1 VDNAIDKLQIEL
13 EYAGD
18 FNGKS
23 LNKLKKNLQEISD
36 LAENIKI
43 NDEAIK
49 KIRSLSKSIANLSAS
64 GSGLKTVVSQLKQL
78 KRISVPNMN
87 PTENESGIDTS
98 AKSKI
103 STVETERKA
112 KGPSGGLVSEGDGGS
127 VSKLAKFKAMFK
139 EVSSA
144 GSKFASTMT
153 KVKGVLGKTFGA
165 GVNKAVGGLSRLLKA
180 FKSVAMYQGMFRLIM
195 LIQDAFKEGV
205 NNLYQYSSALGG
217 TFANSMNRISSSF
230 QYFKNSVG
238 AAAAPLINALA
249 PAIEFV
255 IDKAVSL
262 LNIIN
267 QLFARLSGSSTWTK
281 AVNVPKD
288 YADAA
293 TGAAK
298 ATKNWLTGLDEIN
311 MMPASG
317 GGGGAGG
324 ADYGSMFEEVPID
337 SEFSDWVDSL
347 KEAIDKGD
355 WAGVG
360 SILGN
365 KFNELIDAIDFRA
378 VGEKIGSGIQSAL
391 EFTNSFLDTINFEG
405 VGSGI
410 ADLLNGAFS
419 EIDFSLAGETFSK
432 KWKVLTDT
440 MYGFVTTFDW
450 SQFGTAIGDFFIGW
464 FEGLDIGKATKT
476 LSESV
481 EGVLTS
487 AISLLKTIDWTE
499 FGSDLWNNLVSIIT
513 NIDWGGLVS
522 KAFELV
528 GNVIKGGVDFV
539 SGIGGALMET
549 ISNGIHYFIDN
560 GSEIANGI
568 LEGIKNVFSNAVQ
581 WVKDYIWTPFVGGI
595 CNIFGINSP
604 AENMKPF
611 GGYIIEGLL
620 EGIGDIWETIRQKFV
635 DFYYA
640 VKDWFLEKKENFAT
654 MAEWIITGLKTG
666 LGDVWTKIKTKF
678 TEFYTG
684 IRDWFKNLKENNF
697 KTMGGWIVKG
707 LKTGLGNVWENLKS
721 KFSTF
726 YENIKTW
733 FKNLKVSTLGT
744 TLINNIKSGIGNIWT
759 NLKGKFT
766 TFWTNL
772 KTWFSGRALKLKTT
786 WDTTSTLG
794 AALVKMGLKGMPKLS
809 FYAQGGFPTTGQM
822 FVAREAGPELVGTI
836 GNRNAVVNNDQIIE
850 GISAGV
856 EWANAKQN
864 ALLAEQNSLLRQLLE
879 KDTSVEITANS
890 ISQGL
895 NRKNMREGK
904 AFA

>member
-1 VDNAIDKLQIEL
+1 MDNAVDKLQIEL

-18 FNGKS
+18 FDGKS
-23 LNKLKKNLQEISD
+23 LKKLKKNLQEISD

-49 KIRSLSKSIANLSAS
+49 KIRSLSKSIATLSAS
-64 GSGLKTVVSQLKQL
+64 GAGLKTLVSQLKQL
-78 KRISVPNMN
+78 KKISVPNVN
-87 PTENESGIDTS
+87 PVETKPPTEG
-98 AKSKI
+98 AKGTMSP
-103 STVETERKA
+103 TVETETKTKTPIVA
-112 KGPSGGLVSEGDGGS
+112 GGSEES
-127 VSKLAKFKAMFK
+127 VSKLAKFKAAFK
-139 EVSSA
+139 NVSSA
-144 GSKFASTMT
+144 ATKFGTTMT
-153 KVKGVLGKTFGA
+153 KVKSVLGKGL
-165 GVNKAVGGLSRLLKA
+165 GVGINKAVGGLSRLLKA

-281 AVNVPKD
+281 AVKTNKD
-288 YADAA
+288 YADSAA
-293 TGAAK
+293 GAAK
-298 ATKNWLTGLDEIN
+298 ATKNWVTGLDELNI
-311 MMPASG
+311 MPSAS

-324 ADYGSMFEEVPID
+324 GDYGSMFEEVPID

-365 KFNELIDAIDFRA
+365 KFNELVDAIDFKA

-391 EFTNSFLDTINFEG
+391 EFTNSFLDTIDFDG

-410 ADLLNGAFS
+410 ADMLNGAFA

-432 KWKVLTDT
+432 KWKILTDT

-450 SQFGTAIGDFFIGW
+450 SQFGTAIGDFFTGW

-499 FGSDLWNNLVSIIT
+499 FGSDLWNSLVSIVT

-528 GNVIKGGVDFV
+528 GNVIKGGMDFV

-568 LEGIKNVFSNAVQ
+568 LEGIKNVFSNAAQ
-581 WVKDYIWTPFVGGI
+581 WVKDYIWNPFVDGI

-611 GGYIIEGLL
+611 GKYIIEGLL
-620 EGIGDIWETIRQKFV
+620 EGIGDIWATIKEKFT
-635 DFYYA
+635 DFY
-640 VKDWFLEKKENFAT
+640 NG
-654 MAEWIITGLKTG
+654 M
-666 LGDVWTKIKTKF
+666 
-678 TEFYTG
+678 
-684 IRDWFKNLKENNF
+684 RDWFKRLRDDEDKF
-697 KTMGGWIVKG
+697 QKMGRYVVKG
-707 LKTGLGNVWENLKS
+707 IKAGLGVIWDTLVGKFTDFYNGMRDWFKRLRDDKFQKIGSWVVSGLKAGLGKIWDSLSS

-726 YENIKTW
+726 YESMKTW
-733 FKNLKVSTLGT
+733 FKNLKVSTLGS
-744 TLINNIKSGIGNIWT
+744 TLVANIKSSFGDIWSSV
-759 NLKGKFT
+759 KDKFT
-766 TFWTNL
+766 TFWTNMKSWFAS
-772 KTWFSGRALKLKTT
+772 KTLKLKTT

-809 FYAQGGFPTTGQM
+809 FYAQGGFPPTGQM
-822 FVAREAGPELVGTI
+822 FIAREAGPEMVGTI
-836 GNRNAVVNNDQIIE
+836 GNRNAVVNNDQIVE